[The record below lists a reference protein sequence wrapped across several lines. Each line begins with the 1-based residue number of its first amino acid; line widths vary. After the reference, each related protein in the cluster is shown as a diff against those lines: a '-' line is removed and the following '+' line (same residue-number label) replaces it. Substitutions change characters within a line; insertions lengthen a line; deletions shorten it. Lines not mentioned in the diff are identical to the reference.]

1 MSLSSIALRNIKRNF
16 KDYFIYFASMIFS
29 IVIYFTFKALQYNS
43 QISEA
48 GDNIGR
54 GFQLASVML
63 IIFVAIFIIYSNAFF
78 TRKRKKEIGLYS
90 LLGIRKKEIGKMLFY
105 ENMLM
110 GLMSLIIGIAIG
122 SVLSKLFLELL
133 VSMMG
138 LKLNVHFEVPMA
150 AIVDTAI
157 IFFVII
163 LYTS

>member
-29 IVIYFTFKALQYNS
+29 IVIYFTFKAPQYNS

-63 IIFVAIFIIYSNAFF
+63 IIFVTIFIIYSNGFF

-90 LLGIRKKEIGKMLFY
+90 LLGIRKKEIGKMLF
-105 ENMLM
+105 M
-110 GLMSLIIGIAIG
+110 
-122 SVLSKLFLELL
+122 K
-133 VSMMG
+133 
-138 LKLNVHFEVPMA
+138 
-150 AIVDTAI
+150 TC
-157 IFFVII
+157 
-163 LYTS
+163 